1 MLRNKGPLVGVLLL
15 AFVALSAFPL
25 AAQTA
30 FKKSKLY
37 VTEEHKMKLRK
48 VELTFTDTALVIQGV
63 DGKYREKTTVPY
75 AEIKKAE
82 YEFSKHHRAAA
93 AIIISPL
100 FLLSKAKKHW
110 LALVC
115 KPVGEDEEEKL
126 LFRLNKSNY
135 TKILD
140 AFENSAGIKVEM
152 VPTKG

>member
-25 AAQTA
+25 AAQAA

-63 DGKYREKTTVPY
+63 DGKYRGKTTVPY

-115 KPVGEDEEEKL
+115 KPVGEDEEERL

>member
-1 MLRNKGPLVGVLLL
+1 VPRNKGPLVGVLLL
-15 AFVALSAFPL
+15 ALVALSAFPL

-30 FKKSKLY
+30 FKKSKMY
-37 VTEEHKMKLRK
+37 VTQEHKMKLRK

-82 YEFSKHHRAAA
+82 YEHSRHHRIATAL
-93 AIIISPL
+93 IISPL

-115 KPVGEDEEEKL
+115 QPEEEGEEENL
-126 LFRLNKSNY
+126 IFRLDKSNY
-135 TKILD
+135 SKILD
-140 AFENSAGIKVEM
+140 AFENSSGIKVEM